1 MTRCEFFTEND
12 RITGFSISGHS
23 GYAEAGQ
30 DIVCAAVSAMAMLTI
45 NTISDS
51 FGLETEVTA
60 DENGPVIDFKLK
72 TENRYASALIS
83 GLANE
88 LSALENDY
96 PNYVRV
102 IIN

>member
-1 MTRCEFFTEND
+1 MTIATFVKKNGNFC
-12 RITGFSISGHS
+12 GFHICGHS
-23 GYAEAGQ
+23 GYSEEGS

-45 NTISDS
+45 NTVSEE
-51 FGLETEVTA
+51 FGLDTEVTA

-96 PNYVRV
+96 PNCVRV